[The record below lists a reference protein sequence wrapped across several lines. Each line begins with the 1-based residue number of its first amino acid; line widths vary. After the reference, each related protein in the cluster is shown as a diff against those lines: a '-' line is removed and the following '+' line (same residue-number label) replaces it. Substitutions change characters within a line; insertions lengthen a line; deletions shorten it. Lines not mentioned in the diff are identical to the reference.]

1 MKTGKAHADMCSTTF
16 MASLPVKRKRIY
28 AAPRGMVKNANQK
41 LRELGWPEDLIHY
54 EHNG

>member
-28 AAPRGMVKNANQK
+28 AAPRGMVENANQK